1 MLCIEGTSS
10 FLQRSLTDL
19 VVFSLRPSLCCP
31 ACAWQLYTSAT
42 PSEACFSIF
51 ANEAI
56 LTLPTGD
63 VVVGPNAIKS
73 KFAEMLA
80 PYTQR
85 TLKQRLLVTPES
97 LPHRTIVLDHMLSL
111 SSPASDA
118 VKTIH
123 SLVVL
128 KRKVQD
134 GKISSLTEEEGHRKA
149 TAPLAARA
157 AAANS
162 FYSPT
167 DAQLSPVTSKL
178 NLAKRKH
185 HMKAKPT
192 ALFANRSGLRQAIIP
207 GSPAHSTGTNADAE
221 F

>member
-1 MLCIEGTSS
+1 
-10 FLQRSLTDL
+10 
-19 VVFSLRPSLCCP
+19 
-31 ACAWQLYTSAT
+31 
-42 PSEACFSIF
+42 
-51 ANEAI
+51 
-56 LTLPTGD
+56 
-63 VVVGPNAIKS
+63 
-73 KFAEMLA
+73 
-80 PYTQR
+80 
-85 TLKQRLLVTPES
+85 
-97 LPHRTIVLDHMLSL
+97 MLSL
-111 SSPASDA
+111 SNGGDV

-123 SLVVL
+123 SLVVI
-128 KRKVQD
+128 KRRAQD
-134 GKISSLTEEEGHRKA
+134 GKISSLTEEEGHRNA

-167 DAQLSPVTSKL
+167 DAQVSPVTSKL

-207 GSPAHSTGTNADAE
+207 GSPAQSMGTNADAE